1 MMEQD
6 LHKHLE
12 YASGYLDLKMYEDAV
27 READEV
33 LAADPNHMQA
43 IAIKAA
49 IYWQTNQLQQA
60 EPYVAAL
67 AERNPKEAGIWVNL
81 AYIRRR
87 TRSLDAAAETLQ
99 RALEADPRDA
109 LAHFNL
115 ACYRAVQHR
124 VPEALA
130 LLKDA
135 FQLDPRLKKLAPAEE
150 DFKTLRDLPEFQEMM

>member
-1 MMEQD
+1 M
-6 LHKHLE
+6 
-12 YASGYLDLKMYEDAV
+12 KMYADAV

-33 LAADPNHMQA
+33 LATEPNLMQA

-49 IYWQTNQLQQA
+49 VYWQTNQLQQA

-87 TRSLDAAAETLQ
+87 TQSLDAAAETLQ
-99 RALEADPRDA
+99 RALQADPRDA

-135 FQLDPRLKKLAPAEE
+135 FHLDPKLKKLAGAEE
-150 DFKTLRDLPEFQEMM
+150 DFKTLRDLPEFRELL